1 MHASVSK
8 APMSR
13 HTQRD
18 RLLRAQ
24 GAVDAKGDDGCI
36 GGLSAKNKI
45 QADQTGLE
53 NMRTSD
59 TTPDVHA

>member
-8 APMSR
+8 VQMSR
-13 HTQRD
+13 HTHRG
-18 RLLRAQ
+18 RVLRAQ
-24 GAVDAKGDDGCI
+24 GAVDAKEEDGCI

-59 TTPDVHA
+59 TTPDVRA